1 MYVRPYVLYSLASV
15 VLMAIVGAMAAFRIL
30 LVKPIFDNVLS
41 PDAPPGLVLLFR
53 IPHTDHVI
61 NLQWLLPSHFHNAW
75 TVVAVALVGSAFLK
89 SVCDYFGTYLV
100 NRAGFGMITD
110 LRNDLYN
117 AVLRRSVAFFQKH
130 TTGTL
135 LSTLINDIEK
145 VQFAMSSVMSD
156 FLQQFFTLLFTVG
169 RGGHCGRQD
178 WRGCCCCLC
187 RW

>member
-1 MYVRPYVLYSLASV
+1 M
-15 VLMAIVGAMAAFRIL
+15 
-30 LVKPIFDNVLS
+30 KPIFDNVLS
-41 PDAPPGLVLLFR
+41 PDAPPGLVLLFP
-53 IPHTDHVI
+53 IPHTNRVI

-75 TVVAVALVGSAFLK
+75 TVVAVALVGSALLK
-89 SVCDYFGTYLV
+89 SVSDYCGTYLV

-156 FLQQFFTLLFTVG
+156 FSPAVFYVG
-169 RGGHCGRQD
+169 LYRGGSGDRRRQA
-178 WRGCCCCLC
+178 CLGASAVFC
-187 RW
+187 RWSCYRLDALDEGCD

>member
-1 MYVRPYVLYSLASV
+1 
-15 VLMAIVGAMAAFRIL
+15 MAVVGAMAAFRIL

-53 IPHTDHVI
+53 IPHTDHVV
-61 NLQWLLPSHFHNAW
+61 NLQWLLPSHFPNAW

-110 LRNDLYN
+110 LRNDLYD
-117 AVLRRSVAFFQKH
+117 AVLRRSVAFFQKY

-145 VQFAMSSVMSD
+145 VQVAMSTVLSD
-156 FLQQFFTLLFTVG
+156 FLQQFFTFLFMSVVVIIYGGQLAWILL
-169 RGGHCGRQD
+169 
-178 WRGCCCCLC
+178 
-187 RW
+187 